1 MTGAPAAEGNQ
12 ASRFRSRDDC
22 LGRTAIVVGMDG
34 LTPAFVAK
42 QVSAMAAWPLLLV
55 ARSRVLVAYAQ
66 MRAPEYGP
74 ERAWSGRDAVVRVAA
89 ELAPAFRGGAGGSA
103 HHMRARSCEP
113 AHLTAPL
120 LGGAPRSLS
129 SAATWPAS

>member
-55 ARSRVLVAYAQ
+55 ARSRALVGPASNAT
-66 MRAPEYGP
+66 REDTASRSPRPLTPRCERPSTVRSAPGP
-74 ERAWSGRDAVVRVAA
+74 DE
-89 ELAPAFRGGAGGSA
+89 
-103 HHMRARSCEP
+103 
-113 AHLTAPL
+113 TQ
-120 LGGAPRSLS
+120 S
-129 SAATWPAS
+129 SALPPSSRLLSGEEQAGPHTTCVREVASRPT